1 MATMG
6 RAIRPSVWTVL
17 DILMVASVVILVGSV
32 VMRRDVAHPVVSAM
46 RDVAERVQWRETYET
61 GLALGLLLAGLA
73 AIAIASGLYLVT
85 RARRHPS

>member
-1 MATMG
+1 
-6 RAIRPSVWTVL
+6 
-17 DILMVASVVILVGSV
+17 
-32 VMRRDVAHPVVSAM
+32 
-46 RDVAERVQWRETYET
+46 VAERVQWRETYET